1 MTVQQKIILDPIKF
15 GLGSDDPE
23 LFSQHY
29 IESVLQ
35 NSEQYQNLNLDE
47 QIGAIE
53 SLYHKLPAGYFS
65 NVKEDVVEKELLIPL
80 FNILKIKWR
89 SQPSIQGNEIDYAF
103 YEGEEFS
110 NNFSNATAVCEAK
123 RQGILR
129 RHYYIK
135 SHDNS
140 DPIYQTLQYLRDVNT
155 QLVNSGNSPI
165 QFGLL
170 TDGSLFRIYAASFT
184 HDPKKFE
191 SNFIEYNIDDI
202 MAHTDDVTRHAL
214 LKSFIYFLN
223 SGAWAGRLQQIRNQ
237 AVNYG
242 AAVSTELKAQLYS
255 ALELISTG
263 LWRKATKNYNA
274 YLQHVFSNH
283 YGINISVVEQ
293 NEDERNRTLKVIFDE
308 SLVLLLRLLFI
319 LYAED
324 RGLFEEKRIKAQGGI
339 LERIRQAGY
348 DIGAIPVNLG
358 KFNSNDD
365 VAFADYCRLIDQK
378 YNGGLFSTKDHPLL
392 AEFNIDDTLF
402 ANAVDL
408 LCRVKVGKDIVTVD
422 FSSLGVREL
431 GTIYEGLLEYKLEVA
446 TEYIHELPTL
456 LDKKKKRHDIEIGDV
471 YLINHKGERK
481 STGSYYTPD
490 EMVTHLVKQ
499 TLGSKLEVILQSKLE
514 PKEAIDAIL
523 KLKIIDPAMGSGHF
537 LLEAFDML
545 VQTIA
550 KIDEEHDLGMSYAD
564 IKALVARRCIYG
576 VDLNNIAVEIAK
588 MVLWLKVFRTDKPF
602 EFFDYNLQTGNS
614 LIGIYNDSL
623 EKIDSGQMDLFDSID
638 KIEASNIAEL
648 TSRVEKLL
656 SMPRETIADIHS
668 LEEFYQKEVRLW
680 QKTITFFYNLKLV
693 EHLEPKDWKIVSG
706 MREDILR
713 QIQKDPHFVFKL
725 FSKNS
730 TIKSEYKELGKL
742 AKYIED
748 VYDPFHWRVEFPHIF
763 QQGGF
768 DVVLGNPPW
777 DIIKPDHNKFFSD
790 YIEGYSRLETKIAK
804 QKSQQLMLENK
815 RIYDLHSQYQK
826 AINSQNI
833 FYANAYS
840 WQVVRDSAGN
850 KLSGDNNLYKVF
862 IEKAYTILRSG
873 GECGFVVP
881 SGLNTDQGCSGLRR
895 LLFEQSNVREIIMF
909 ENRRRLFPS
918 VDMRYKFDSIIF
930 EKAKPK
936 RSGFTA
942 GFYWQDASWLN
953 APVVTGDKKLESSE
967 AKIHERYTYPF
978 KISKLLSPT
987 MGALIEMRSAKDI
1000 AIVEKI
1006 AQHPLL
1012 GDTTQDWYIRTYNEL
1027 HMTNDSDLFNTHGE
1041 GYPLYEGK
1049 MMHQYDAYFE
1059 EPIRFVVSAVGE
1071 DRLAQKWKKPL
1082 TQLPN
1087 RQYRIAFRSIA
1098 AATNER
1104 TLISTILPRGVFTGN
1119 SLNLIDINNIK
1130 FTNVQLVGLI
1140 TYLNSVT
1147 LDYIMRSRVST
1158 NINAFYVKELPVP
1171 RNISYLEELGKL
1183 AMPLIY
1189 GREFDDFCDGIT
1201 QLENN
1206 QEERLKLRAKLDS
1219 KVAHIY
1225 DLTYEQLQHILSRFP
1240 LVSEEYKKEV
1250 LYQFKKAI

>member
-1 MTVQQKIILDPIKF
+1 MSAQLKFILEPIKY

-29 IESVLQ
+29 IKTVLQ
-35 NSEQYQNLNLDE
+35 NSKQYQELNINE
-47 QIGAIE
+47 QIDAIE
-53 SLYHKLPAGYFS
+53 SLYRKLPLGYFK

-80 FNILKIKWR
+80 FDILKIKWR

-103 YEGEEFS
+103 YEGVEFAKDFS
-110 NNFSNATAVCEAK
+110 NSTAVCESK
-123 RQGILR
+123 RQGILH

-135 SHDNS
+135 KRDNS
-140 DPIYQTLQYLRDVNT
+140 DPIYQTLQYLKDVNT
-155 QLVNSGNSPI
+155 QRVNAGSKAV

-170 TDGSLFRIYAASFT
+170 TDGSLFRIYSAAYT
-184 HDPKKFE
+184 HDPKQFE
-191 SNFIEYNIDDI
+191 SNFIEFNIDDI
-202 MAHTDDVTRHAL
+202 MAHTDDVVRRDL
-214 LKSFIYFLN
+214 LKTLIYFLDA
-223 SGAWAGRLQQIRNQ
+223 GAWSSRLHEIRNQ

-263 LWRKATKNYNA
+263 LWRKATENYNE
-274 YLQHVFSNH
+274 YLQHVFSSH
-283 YGINISVVEQ
+283 YNIDISVVEQ

-324 RGLFEEKRIKAQGGI
+324 RDLFDKKLIKAQDGI
-339 LERIRQAGY
+339 LERIRQAGHS
-348 DIGAIPVNLG
+348 IGAIPANLG
-358 KFNSNDD
+358 QFKSNDD
-365 VAFADYCRLIDQK
+365 VAFADHCRRIDEK

-422 FSSLGVREL
+422 FSALGVREL

-446 TEYIHELPTL
+446 TEYIRELPTL
-456 LDKKKKRHDIEIGDV
+456 LDKNKKRRDIEVGDV

-490 EMVTHLVKQ
+490 EMVTYLVKQ
-499 TLGSKLEVILQSKLE
+499 TLGRKL
-514 PKEAIDAIL
+514 DAIL
-523 KLKIIDPAMGSGHF
+523 KSGLKPKETIEAILSLKIIDPAMGSGHF
-537 LLEAFDML
+537 LLEAFGML
-545 VQTIA
+545 VQSIA
-550 KIDEEHDLGMSYAD
+550 KLNEEHELELQYAD

-576 VDLNNIAVEIAK
+576 VDLNNVAVEIAK

-614 LIGIYNDSL
+614 LIGIYDDSL
-623 EKIDSGQMDLFDSID
+623 EKIDTNQMDLFDSID
-638 KIEASNIAEL
+638 KIEASNVVEL
-648 TSRVEKLL
+648 TVRVEKLL
-656 SMPRETIADIHS
+656 MMPRETIAEIHAV
-668 LEEFYQKEVRLW
+668 EDYYQKEVRLW

-693 EHLEPKDWKIVSG
+693 EHLEPQQWKIVSG

-713 QIQKDPHFVFKL
+713 QIQKDPHFVVKL

-730 TIKSEYKELGKL
+730 TIKAEYKALGKI

-748 VYDPFHWRVEFPHIF
+748 TYDPFHWRVEFPHVF

-768 DVVLGNPPW
+768 DIVLGNPPW

-790 YIEGYSRLETKIAK
+790 YIEGYSQLETKVAK
-804 QKSQQLMLENK
+804 QKSQELIDINK
-815 RIYDLHSQYQK
+815 QIYILHEKYQK
-826 AINSQNI
+826 AIVSQNN
-833 FYANAYS
+833 FFANAYS
-840 WQVVRDSAGN
+840 WQVVHDSAGN

-895 LLFEQSNVREIIMF
+895 LLFEQANVRELIMF
-909 ENRRRLFPS
+909 DNKRAIFPA
-918 VDMRYKFDSIIF
+918 VHRQYKFETIIF

-942 GFYWQDASWLN
+942 GFYWQDARWLN
-953 APVVTGDKKLESSE
+953 APVVVGDKKIDNSE
-967 AKIHERYTYPF
+967 FKIHERYSYPT

-1012 GDTTQDWYIRTYNEL
+1012 GDSSQKWHIRTYREFD
-1027 HMTNDSDLFNTHGE
+1027 MTLDAKLFNTHGE

-1059 EPIRFVVSAVGE
+1059 QPTRFVDSALGE
-1071 DRLAQKWKKPL
+1071 ERLSQKWKTPHS
-1082 TQLPN
+1082 QLPD
-1087 RQYRIAFRSIA
+1087 RQFRIAFRSIGRS
-1098 AATNER
+1098 TDSR
-1104 TLISTILPRGVFTGN
+1104 TLIATMLPRFVFVGN
-1119 SLNLIDINNIK
+1119 SLNLIDVGINN
-1130 FTNVQLVGLI
+1130 VQKIGLLSI
-1140 TYLNSVT
+1140 LNSLT
-1147 LDYIMRSRVST
+1147 LDYLIRARVSS
-1158 NINAFYVKELPVP
+1158 NVNAFYVKELPVP
-1171 RNISYLEELGKL
+1171 KDLPSLEELGRL
-1183 AMPLIY
+1183 ATALIY
-1189 GREFDDFCDGIT
+1189 GREFDDLRGEVLP
-1201 QLENN
+1201 LEKH
-1206 QEERLKLRAKLDS
+1206 QEEERSKLRAKIDAR
-1219 KVAHIY
+1219 VAHMY
-1225 DLTYEQLQHILSRFP
+1225 DLTYEQLQHILSRFL

-1250 LYQFKKAI
+1250 LYQYKQS